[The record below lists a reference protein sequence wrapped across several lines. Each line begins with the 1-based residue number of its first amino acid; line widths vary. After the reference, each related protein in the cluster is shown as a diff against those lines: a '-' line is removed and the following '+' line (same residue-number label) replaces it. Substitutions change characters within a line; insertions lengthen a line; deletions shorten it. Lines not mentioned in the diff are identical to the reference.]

1 VLLIDDRRQAPRQR
15 AALKTA
21 LHGLRLSSTLP
32 NRRPGLVHHADA
44 RVMAGKVFE
53 IQVQDDHLQ
62 RISQVRKPIFAVA
75 ELIWNAV
82 DADADRIDVVLQD
95 DLLGGLKAIEV
106 SDNGHGIPY
115 SDAEDL
121 FSRLGG
127 SWKQGGGRSREKH
140 RILHGKEGRGR
151 FRAFALGRVVDWQV
165 CYTANGGLR
174 TYCIAMIKDHL
185 KLVEVNDETPAAAG
199 RHRGVSVIVSEL
211 DREFR
216 SLRDPAVTDELA
228 QIFALYLRQ
237 YPTVCIYYASTLI
250 DPRSVEE
257 YTQQYPLPAII
268 ANDDEIFDASLE
280 IVEWKMLS
288 ERRMYFCDASGFPL
302 DDTQPGIHAPGFNFT
317 AYLKSDYFA
326 KLLAENRLE
335 IANLDAPTGKL
346 LDTAKEVM
354 RDHFRRRAS
363 EKAAGLVE
371 EWQRERVYP
380 YLGQPATP
388 LEEAERQVFNV
399 VALNVNHFLPNFQGS
414 DEKTKRLQ
422 LRLLRH
428 AVEHAPSDLSK
439 ILTEVLD
446 LPVEKRQELT
456 DLLDRTTLAH
466 IISASKII
474 ADRLE
479 FLQGL
484 ETLVFDVEF
493 KHAVRERTQLHRVV
507 AENAWM
513 FGEQYHLSVDDQS
526 LTEVLK
532 KHVAARG
539 REVEIDEPVRRA
551 DGSRGI
557 VDLMFS
563 RNIQLAGS
571 EDREHLVVEL
581 KRPDVKIDSEVGA
594 QIESYAFAVADD
606 ERFRAVP
613 AKWVFW
619 AVSSDMDQVMS
630 RKVSQKD
637 RARGILF
644 QDEEQR
650 ITVWVKTWS
659 QIVND
664 CHSRLRF
671 FADKLNYTP
680 DRDSSLAHL
689 KTTYHKYL
697 ANLFAP
703 QLESVELAK
712 ASGEQETEESV

>member
-1 VLLIDDRRQAPRQR
+1 MT
-15 AALKTA
+15 KT
-21 LHGLRLSSTLP
+21 
-32 NRRPGLVHHADA
+32 
-44 RVMAGKVFE
+44 FE

-82 DADADRIDVVLQD
+82 DGDADRVDVVLHD
-95 DLLGGLKAIEV
+95 DQLGGLGAIEV
-106 SDNGHGIPY
+106 ADDGHGIPY
-115 SDAEDL
+115 ADAETL

-127 SWKQGGGRSREKH
+127 SWKTGGHRSHEK
-140 RILHGKEGRGR
+140 RRNLHGKEGRGR

-165 CYTANGGLR
+165 CYAAEGGLR
-174 TYCIAMIKDHL
+174 AYRISMIKDHL
-185 KLVEVNDETPAAAG
+185 KRVEVQEESPAPAAS
-199 RHRGVSVIVSEL
+199 HRGVTVMVTEL

-216 SLRDPAVTDELA
+216 SLRDPGVAGELA

-237 YPTVCIYYASTLI
+237 YPTIKIYYDRVLI

-257 YTQQYPLPAII
+257 HVQQYPLPAITT
-268 ANDDEIFDASLE
+268 NDGESFDASLE
-280 IVEWKMLS
+280 IVEWKMPS
-288 ERRMYFCDASGFPL
+288 ERRMYFCDGSGFPL
-302 DDTQPGIHAPGFNFT
+302 DDTQPGIQAPGFSFT

-335 IANLDAPTGKL
+335 IATLDAPTSSVL
-346 LDTAKEVM
+346 EAAKGAM

-371 EWQRERVYP
+371 EWQRQRVYP
-380 YLGQPATP
+380 YQGQPTTQA
-388 LEEAERQVFNV
+388 EEQERQVFNV
-399 VALNVNHFLPNFQGS
+399 VALNVNHFLPNFQDS
-414 DEKTKRLQ
+414 DERTKRLQ

-428 AVEHAPSDLSK
+428 AVEHAPADLSK

-446 LPVEKRQELT
+446 LPIEKRQELSG
-456 DLLDRTTLAH
+456 LLDRTTLAH

-484 ETLVFDVEF
+484 ETLVFDSEF
-493 KHAVRERTQLHRVV
+493 KHAVRERTQLHRIV

-532 KHVAARG
+532 KHVAATN
-539 REVEIDEPVRRA
+539 REVEIDEPVLRA

-581 KRPDVKIDSEVGA
+581 KRPDVKIDAVVAA

-619 AVSSDMDQVMS
+619 AVSSNMDQVVA

-637 RARGILF
+637 RAKGILF
-644 QDEEQR
+644 QDDEQR
-650 ITVWVKTWS
+650 ITIWVKTWS
-659 QIVND
+659 QIVSE
-664 CHSRLRF
+664 CRARLRF
-671 FADKLNYTP
+671 FAEKLNYTP

-697 ANLFAP
+697 ADLFAP
-703 QLESVELAK
+703 QVETTD
-712 ASGEQETEESV
+712 TEKPTAGQDSDSP